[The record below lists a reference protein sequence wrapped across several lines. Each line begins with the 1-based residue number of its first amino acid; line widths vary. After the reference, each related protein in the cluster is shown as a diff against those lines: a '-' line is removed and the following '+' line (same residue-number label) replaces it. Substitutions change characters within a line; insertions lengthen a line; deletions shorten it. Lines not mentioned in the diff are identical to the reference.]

1 MFRIEDRNRA
11 TDSLMEHLALNGVT
25 PDKIDGLRELVA
37 YVVESL
43 EEYHDQ
49 GTSGAMVESVALL
62 YGDMVKAGLGENV
75 APFDIYNL
83 AWELT
88 DPEDD

>member
-1 MFRIEDRNRA
+1 MFRIEDRERA
-11 TDSLMEHLALNGVT
+11 TNSLMAHLALNGVT
-25 PDKIDGLRELVA
+25 PDRVDGLRELVA

-49 GTSGAMVESVALL
+49 GTAGSMVESVALL
-62 YGDMVKAGLGENV
+62 YGDMVKAGLGDNV
-75 APFDIYNL
+75 APFDIYNM

-88 DPEDD
+88 DPEEN